1 MNEQR
6 KTRKD
11 IETQIIAQAWKDD
24 AYKQEIL
31 SNPKTVV
38 EREFGVQL
46 PDELN
51 VHVMEENS
59 TNLYFVLPARPNLS
73 NAELSEDQLEAIA
86 GGNTFDFVA
95 QTYTELKDFGG
106 EIYKAV
112 T

>member
-1 MNEQR
+1 MSEPR
-6 KTRKD
+6 KTRQD
-11 IETQIIAQAWKDD
+11 IEAHMIAQAWKDD
-24 AYKQEIL
+24 AYKQELL
-31 SNPKTVV
+31 SNSKAVI

-46 PDELN
+46 PVKVN
-51 VHVMEENS
+51 VHVMEEDS

>member
-59 TNLYFVLPARPNLS
+59 TNLYFVLLARPNLS

>member
-11 IETQIIAQAWKDD
+11 IETHIIPQAWKDD
-24 AYKQEIL
+24 AYKQELL
-31 SNPKTVV
+31 SNAKTVI

-51 VHVMEENS
+51 VHVMEEDS